1 MHKRKESREMAS
13 YHKRILQFF
22 VIIVSLVACYC
33 SLQEDPHI
41 LLHSDDS
48 PNTIDDG
55 GTFDNLIK
63 QSSDSDDHLRL
74 KILDKLVGP
83 SLSLITVIVN
93 DYGAE
98 GDGITGDTKA
108 FKKAWRVACSS
119 SGEAVSLVVPKQ
131 NYLLKPIGF
140 SGPCKSDHI
149 TVQIHGVLEASDNP
163 SDYEHDPTHW
173 LEFKNVQ
180 SLSVKGD
187 GTINGNGNIWWQ
199 NSCKRNKKLP
209 CKNAPTALTFRNCKN
224 LVVENLKIKDAQQI
238 HLSFQDSI
246 YVRASGLTVTA
257 PQDSPNTDGIH
268 VTNTQ
273 NIQISSSVIATGDDC
288 ISIVSGSQNVQATD
302 ITCGPGHGIS
312 IGSLGTKRAEAFVSD
327 VTVNRAKLSGTKNGV
342 RIKTWQGG
350 SGSASN
356 IRFQNIE
363 MNNVT
368 NSLVIDQSY
377 CDQKDPCKQKDSAVQ
392 IKNVLYQNIKGTSAS
407 KVSVKFDCSEDFPCQ
422 GIVMQNV
429 DLTLETGEASKA
441 SCHNVQVSY
450 VGLAA
455 HS

>member
-1 MHKRKESREMAS
+1 MAN
-13 YHKRILQFF
+13 HQKHILKFF

-33 SLQEDPHI
+33 TLQEDPHI

-48 PNTIDDG
+48 PYTIDDG
-55 GTFDNLIK
+55 GTFESLIK
-63 QSSDSDDHLRL
+63 QSPDDHLRL
-74 KILDKLVGP
+74 KTLDKLVGP
-83 SLSLITVIVN
+83 SLPFITVNVN
-93 DYGAE
+93 DYGAA
-98 GDGITGDTKA
+98 GDGITDDTKA
-108 FKKAWRVACSS
+108 FQKAWEVACSS

-131 NYLLKPIGF
+131 NYLLKPIRF

-149 TVQIHGVLEASDNP
+149 TVQINGVLEASDNP

-288 ISIVSGSQNVQATD
+288 ISIVSGSQNVQAAD

-312 IGSLGTKRAEAFVSD
+312 IGSLGTKQAEAFVSD
-327 VTVNRAKLSGTKNGV
+327 ITVKRANLSGTKNGV

-356 IRFQNIE
+356 INFQNIE
-363 MNNVT
+363 MKNVT
-368 NSLVIDQSY
+368 NPIIIDQNY
-377 CDQKDPCKQKDSAVQ
+377 CDQKDPCKQQQYSAVQ
-392 IKNVLYQNIKGTSAS
+392 IKNVLYHNIKGTSAS
-407 KVSVKFDCSEDFPCQ
+407 EVSVRFDCSEDFPCQ

-450 VGLAA
+450 VGLVTPRCP
-455 HS
+455 